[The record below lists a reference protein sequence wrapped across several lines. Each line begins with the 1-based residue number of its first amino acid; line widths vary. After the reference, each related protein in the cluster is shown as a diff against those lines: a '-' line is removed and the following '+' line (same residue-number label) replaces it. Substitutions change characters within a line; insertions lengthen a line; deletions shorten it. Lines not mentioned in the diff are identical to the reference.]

1 MKLGGTELVVLS
13 ACETGLGN
21 VSRGDEVWGFTRSFL
36 SAGAP
41 ALLVSL
47 WEVSDEATEMLMKR
61 FYGDLTKGIGRR
73 EALRNASL
81 AVLSDAR
88 FSSPV
93 YWSAFNLVGD
103 MR

>member
-1 MKLGGTELVVLS
+1 
-13 ACETGLGN
+13 
-21 VSRGDEVWGFTRSFL
+21 
-36 SAGAP
+36 
-41 ALLVSL
+41 
-47 WEVSDEATEMLMKR
+47 MLMKR